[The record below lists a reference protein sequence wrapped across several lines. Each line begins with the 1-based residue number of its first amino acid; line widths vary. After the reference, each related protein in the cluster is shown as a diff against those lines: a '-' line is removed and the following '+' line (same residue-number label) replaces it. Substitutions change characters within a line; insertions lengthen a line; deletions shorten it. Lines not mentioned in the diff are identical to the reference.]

1 MATFNNEELTYLA
14 HLSALKLEEN
24 EMAPLVEQINSI
36 LSYVDQLQ
44 NVPLTQKAEPVRN
57 VNIFRDD
64 VAIPTDPAAV
74 LAQAPVLD
82 ETYFVV
88 PKILDEK

>member
-1 MATFNNEELTYLA
+1 MAAFNKEELTYLA
-14 HLSALKLEEN
+14 HLSALKLEDH

-44 NVPLTQKAEPVRN
+44 AVQLTQVAQPARN

-64 VAIPTDPAAV
+64 VAIPFDSAAV